1 MIIICPYCSVDL
13 NRPLNDGISYCSH
26 CNHAITANIKTKILS
41 LFKYIKKSNNL
52 NIDKIKFETRSEIDE
67 ILFAY
72 SFAID
77 HNYSNDEFSK
87 MLDKFF
93 DS

>member
-1 MIIICPYCSVDL
+1 M
-13 NRPLNDGISYCSH
+13 
-26 CNHAITANIKTKILS
+26 
-41 LFKYIKKSNNL
+41 FKYIKKSNNL

>member
-1 MIIICPYCSVDL
+1 MIIICPYCSTDL
-13 NRPLNDGISYCSH
+13 NRPLNDGISYCSN
-26 CNHAITANIKTKILS
+26 CNHSITATIKTKILS
-41 LFKYIKKSNNL
+41 LFKYINKSKNL

-67 ILFAY
+67 VLFAY

-77 HNYSNDEFSK
+77 HNYSNDEFVR

-93 DS
+93 GD

>member
-1 MIIICPYCSVDL
+1 MSIVIITGSSGLIGSESVSFFCQKGFKVIAFDESK
-13 NRPLNDGISYCSH
+13 N
-26 CNHAITANIKTKILS
+26 KIN
-41 LFKYIKKSNNL
+41 KYKNL

-67 ILFAY
+67 VLFAY

-77 HNYSNDEFSK
+77 HNYSNEEFIR

-93 DS
+93 GN